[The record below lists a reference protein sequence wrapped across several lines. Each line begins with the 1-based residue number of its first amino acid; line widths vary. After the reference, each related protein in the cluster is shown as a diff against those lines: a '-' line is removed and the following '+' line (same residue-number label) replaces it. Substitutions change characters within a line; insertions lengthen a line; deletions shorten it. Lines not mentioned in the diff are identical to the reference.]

1 MRSYKTPRPSL
12 PIITVIQSA
21 LSDKLLTTREAA
33 RFLRASEASLRRW
46 ADAGLLPASRV
57 GRRRA
62 RRFKEDDLLRFMGP
76 DQGGPSRATTG
87 LPRAISLESMF
98 VGLGSHLGSFYS
110 SDAGRLRLGLPFLR
124 DGIQA
129 GQACVLFAHP
139 VAREQYVQALQREG
153 IDVAAAERNGLL
165 TMLSVPPLAPEQF
178 IALLEGI
185 FIDITRHRPGPIRF
199 LGEPVAGVAVVQ
211 GVKPF
216 VNFEHQCGAL
226 AKGFP
231 LVMLCAY
238 DVREFD
244 AQTIIECLKLHH
256 DTFAYELG
264 YFLN

>member
-1 MRSYKTPRPSL
+1 
-12 PIITVIQSA
+12 

-76 DQGGPSRATTG
+76 DPAGPSRATTG
-87 LPRAISLESMF
+87 LPRAISLEGMS
-98 VGLGSHLGSFYS
+98 VGLGSHLGSFFS
-110 SDAGRLRLGLPFLR
+110 TDTGRLRLGLPFLR

-129 GQACVLFAHP
+129 GQASVLFTLADP
-139 VAREQYVQALQREG
+139 RGQYVQALEREG

-165 TMLSVPPLAPEQF
+165 RMLSVATLSPEQF
-178 IALLEGI
+178 IALLEGV
-185 FIDITRHRPGPIRF
+185 FIDITRQRQGPFRF
-199 LGEPVAGVAVVQ
+199 LGEPVAAVAALQ
-211 GVKPF
+211 S
-216 VNFEHQCGAL
+216 VNALLSFEHQCGAL
-226 AKGFP
+226 AKRFP
-231 LVMLCAY
+231 VVILCPY

-244 AQTIIECLKLHH
+244 GQTIIECLKLHH

-264 YFLN
+264 YFLS

>member
-1 MRSYKTPRPSL
+1 
-12 PIITVIQSA
+12 

-76 DQGGPSRATTG
+76 EQGGPSRATTG

-98 VGLGSHLGSFYS
+98 VSLGSHLGNFYS

-129 GQACVLFAHP
+129 GQACVLFAHQE
-139 VAREQYVQALQREG
+139 AREGYVRALQREG
-153 IDVAAAERNGLL
+153 VDVDAADRNGLL
-165 TMLSVPPLAPEQF
+165 TMLSVPPLSPEQF
-178 IALLEGI
+178 IAVLEGV
-185 FIDITRHRPGPIRF
+185 FIDITRQRPGPIRF
-199 LGEPVAGVAVVQ
+199 LGEPVAGLAVVQ
-211 GVKPF
+211 TVKPF
-216 VNFEHQCGAL
+216 LNFEHQCGAL
-226 AKGFP
+226 AKRFP
-231 LVMLCAY
+231 VVMLCAF

-244 AQTIIECLKLHH
+244 GQTIIECLKLHH
-256 DTFAYELG
+256 DTFGYEFG
-264 YFLN
+264 YFLS

>member
-1 MRSYKTPRPSL
+1 
-12 PIITVIQSA
+12 

-62 RRFKEDDLLRFMGP
+62 RRFKEEDLLRFMGP
-76 DQGGPSRATTG
+76 EQGGPARATTG
-87 LPRAISLESMF
+87 LPGAISLENMF

-110 SDAGRLRLGLPFLR
+110 TDAGRLRLGLPFLR

-129 GQACVLFAHP
+129 GQACILFALP
-139 VAREQYVQALQREG
+139 DTREHYLQGLQREG
-153 IDVAAAERNGLL
+153 VDVPSAERAGLL
-165 TMLSVPPLAPEQF
+165 TMLSVPPLSPEQF
-178 IALLEGI
+178 ISLLEGL
-185 FIDITRHRPGPIRF
+185 FIDIIRRRPGPFRL
-199 LGEPVAGVAVVQ
+199 LGEPVAGLAAVQSV
-211 GVKPF
+211 PAF
-216 VNFEHQCGAL
+216 LSFEHQCGAL

-231 LVMLCAY
+231 VVILCAY

-244 AQTIIECLKLHH
+244 GQTIIECLKLHH

-264 YFLN
+264 YFLS